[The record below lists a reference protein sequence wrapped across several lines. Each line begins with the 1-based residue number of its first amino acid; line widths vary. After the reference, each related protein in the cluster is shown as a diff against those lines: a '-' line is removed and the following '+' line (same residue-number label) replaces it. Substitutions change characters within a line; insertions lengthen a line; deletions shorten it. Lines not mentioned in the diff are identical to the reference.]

1 MDSSSPS
8 KSSNLARTSSR
19 SKSRS
24 SSRSSQRA
32 VSANASPQSTTHS
45 AWYDQLLGAQKEA
58 VDFIV
63 TRPGVGL
70 FADAGSGKTY
80 VTMGVLE
87 RLRPRRTLIVAPLTS
102 LDITWRKRLVTLGWP
117 IHDDIPK
124 RPIPEGIYLMNPEA
138 LRRHITRL
146 KKMNFDMVVWDESQN
161 IKKRSSLN
169 SRLARRLRNMKRRLA
184 LSGTPLDV
192 DQIDVWAQM
201 RFIDHTVLGEE
212 WQDFA
217 QAYCYRTGFMNKK
230 WAFIPRRAERFAD
243 AIKDHVF
250 RLPPDMMDLKSVT
263 VIPVMCEMM
272 GEQERIYNDMANTGV
287 AVIRGGVKI
296 IAPREATRDVKL
308 SQITGGQ
315 VLDATGVPH
324 PTGRA
329 KELKLMHLLGRLTPP
344 LVVFCQY
351 LHEIEM
357 IERVLSKRLARVVTL
372 HGGVTGQPRTDLINN
387 FQAGRYDAIVCQVR
401 TGGVSIEFTASNTLV
416 LYSMNYS
423 FIDFYQIIKRLHRGG
438 QDREVTVYVLQCV
451 SSIDEE
457 KYALVKTK
465 RRTHDSFVQ
474 FFEHL

>member
-1 MDSSSPS
+1 MTPSP
-8 KSSNLARTSSR
+8 
-19 SKSRS
+19 
-24 SSRSSQRA
+24 
-32 VSANASPQSTTHS
+32 
-45 AWYDQLLGAQKEA
+45 WYDQLLGAQKEA

-87 RLRPRRTLIVAPLTS
+87 RLRPPRTLIVAPLTS
-102 LDITWRKRLVTLGWP
+102 IDITWRPRLITLGEP
-117 IHDDIPK
+117 IYDDIPK

-138 LRRHITRL
+138 LRRHLKRL
-146 KKMNFDMVVWDESQN
+146 AKMNFDLVVWDESQN

-184 LSGTPLDV
+184 LSGTPLDT

-201 RFIDHTVLGEE
+201 RFIDCEVLGED

-217 QAYCYRTGFMNKK
+217 DAYCHRTGFMNHK
-230 WAFIPRRAERFAD
+230 WKFSARKAEQFAG

-250 RLPPDMMDLKSVT
+250 RLPPDMMNLK
-263 VIPVMCEMM
+263 PVNVHPIMCQMM

-287 AVIRGGVKI
+287 TVIRDVKI
-296 IAPREATRDVKL
+296 IAPRQATRDVKL

-315 VLDATGVPH
+315 VLDATGVPQR
-324 PTGRA
+324 TGRA
-329 KELKLMHLLGRLTPP
+329 KELKLMHLLRRIEPP
-344 LVVFCQY
+344 VVVFCQY
-351 LHEIEM
+351 IHEIAA
-357 IERVLSKRLARVVTL
+357 IENILNRRLARVVTL
-372 HGGVTGQPRTDLINN
+372 HGGVTGKPRTNLINN
-387 FQAGRYDAIVCQVR
+387 FQAGHYDAIVCQVR
-401 TGGVSIEFTASNTLV
+401 TGGVSIEFTKSNVLV

-451 SSIDEE
+451 SSIDES
-457 KYALVKTK
+457 KYDLVKTK
-465 RRTHDSFVQ
+465 RTTHENFVQ
-474 FFEHL
+474 FFDQP